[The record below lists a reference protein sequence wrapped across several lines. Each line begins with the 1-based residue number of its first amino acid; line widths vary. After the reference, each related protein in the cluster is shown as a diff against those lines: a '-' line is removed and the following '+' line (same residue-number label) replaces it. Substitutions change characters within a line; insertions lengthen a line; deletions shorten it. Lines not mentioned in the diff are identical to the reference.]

1 MFKSKVG
8 SSKQSTIM
16 CHASLSSATT
26 NLIKYLLFLMKLQVL
41 FGGEL
46 SQSVSENFSE
56 LAAADSHE
64 VTVIDMK
71 DFKKAKLDT
80 EESYTVFIIQTI
92 ENDQV
97 PESAG
102 RMFSYLKNLSHPGDM
117 LSKLNFTVIGLGD
130 SNLLQ
135 DRQTTTAK
143 DCNHCGQIMNKRLKD
158 LGGTMIHEL
167 CMADER
173 NELAEVDPWMTS
185 FFKSLPK

>member
-1 MFKSKVG
+1 
-8 SSKQSTIM
+8 
-16 CHASLSSATT
+16 
-26 NLIKYLLFLMKLQVL
+26 MKLQVL
-41 FGGEL
+41 YGGEL

-64 VTVIDMK
+64 VTVFDMK

-80 EESYTVFIIQTI
+80 EESFTVFIIQTI

-97 PESAG
+97 PESAI

-117 LSKLNFTVIGLGD
+117 LSKLNFAVVGLGD

-143 DCNHCGQIMNKRLKD
+143 DCNHCGQIINKRLKD
-158 LGGTMIHEL
+158 LGGTMMHEL